1 MGCATSKDESVQ
13 VAVKATWAKAAVLQ
27 NEAIANAV
35 EEAVADARK
44 EFEIEKANAVR
55 RLEEEL
61 RLEAQKANEVAT
73 SNAAAIRRLE
83 EELRLEIQKATEVAA
98 SKDAAVQAAVDATW
112 TKANGLR
119 KKAIA
124 NAGRVAVAD
133 ARKEFEI
140 EKANAVRR
148 LEEELRL
155 ETQRAADL
163 AASKDAAVQAA
174 VQATLAKQNQAI
186 TSAVRTAAL
195 QPLALHWRL
204 EAQKPTET
212 VRQPGSDTQG
222 TRVQTSEH
230 KAIPR
235 LMELDDLIEE
245 ALRSSAVKLI
255 NADRIRDGTIGTK
268 ISRRQDLEA
277 CERVQVVQMFETP
290 EDAIKLLRGNGREI
304 GSLTYGWA
312 SPDDPDPTGEYMRAV
327 RRFLLSDLGSHV
339 KAIFWDFASLSQR
352 PRWESEDKLFAMA
365 LKVMADMYASVLG
378 TTVMRHR
385 AIPARPASIDGEVVV
400 LGDDK
405 ATEAA
410 VRSALEAHGALEN
423 VHRDEQGRWR
433 ARFAS
438 HADAERAVAAG
449 PFEGATAIFTYH
461 NARPYA
467 ARGWTSLESGVSTEG
482 PARAAYLPGLKATLE
497 RLPPKL
503 VEIDGEAPE
512 AASEQY
518 GGNEGMGPRIER
530 VRSSIQDAFFSD
542 TRGLDK
548 ALVVGLY
555 NEFIVK
561 IGNAMVI
568 SGEGVDV
575 QYEGEC
581 DEAGDAEGRGK
592 MQYSNGDVY
601 EGEFRAGN
609 KEGRGT
615 YQYGNGDMYEGEW
628 KAEKQEG
635 RGTFRWANGNV
646 YEGEWKAGI
655 KHGHGT
661 TRSANGDV
669 YVGEYM
675 AGRKDGRGTYRFAS
689 GNVHDGEWKAD
700 KPEGRGTFLWANGNV
715 YEGEWKASLHEGRGT
730 LRYANGNVYEG
741 EFKAGKMDGRGA
753 MLSGDGTVIHDGK
766 WKAGKP
772 VTTLLQ
778 SVTSRSMANLFT
790 STQAATS
797 NSPHAATSNSP
808 HASGGLE
815 SAGAPGWLVS
825 WMPS

>member
-13 VAVKATWAKAAVLQ
+13 AAVQATWAKAAVLQ
-27 NEAIANAV
+27 KEAIANAV
-35 EEAVADARK
+35 EVAVADARE
-44 EFEIEKANAVR
+44 EFEIEKA
-55 RLEEEL
+55 
-61 RLEAQKANEVAT
+61 
-73 SNAAAIRRLE
+73 
-83 EELRLEIQKATEVAA
+83 
-98 SKDAAVQAAVDATW
+98 D
-112 TKANGLR
+112 
-119 KKAIA
+119 
-124 NAGRVAVAD
+124 
-133 ARKEFEI
+133 
-140 EKANAVRR
+140 AVRR

-155 ETQRAADL
+155 ETQKATEM

-174 VQATLAKQNQAI
+174 VEATFAKQNQAI

-212 VRQPGSDTQG
+212 VREPGSDTQG

-277 CERVQVVQMFETP
+277 CERVQGVQMFETP

-327 RRFLLSDLGSHV
+327 RRFLLSELGSHV
-339 KAIFWDFASLSQR
+339 KAIFWDYASLSQR
-352 PRWESEDKLFAMA
+352 PRWEVEDKLFAMA

-385 AIPARPASIDGEVVV
+385 AIPARPASLDGEVVV

-410 VRSALEAHGALEN
+410 VRSALEAHGALER
-423 VHRDEQGRWR
+423 VHRDDQGRWR

-449 PFEGATAIFTYH
+449 PFVGVTAIFTFH

-575 QYEGEC
+575 KYEGEC

-592 MQYSNGDVY
+592 MLYANGDVY
-601 EGEFRAGN
+601 DGEFKASN

-628 KAEKQEG
+628 
-635 RGTFRWANGNV
+635 R
-646 YEGEWKAGI
+646 AGI
-655 KHGHGT
+655 KHGQGT

-689 GNVHDGEWKAD
+689 GNVHDGEWRAD
-700 KPEGRGTFLWANGNV
+700 KPEGRGSFRWANGNM

-730 LRYANGNVYEG
+730 FRYANGNVYEG

-753 MLSGDGTVIHDGK
+753 MLSADGTVIHDGK

-772 VTTLLQ
+772 VTTLLH
-778 SVTSRSMANLFT
+778 SMTSMANLFT
-790 STQAATS
+790 SNSPNAATS
-797 NSPHAATSNSP
+797 SSTHAL
-808 HASGGLE
+808 GGLE
-815 SAGAPGWLVS
+815 S
-825 WMPS
+825 

>member
-1 MGCATSKDESVQ
+1 V
-13 VAVKATWAKAAVLQ
+13 
-27 NEAIANAV
+27 
-35 EEAVADARK
+35 
-44 EFEIEKANAVR
+44 
-55 RLEEEL
+55 
-61 RLEAQKANEVAT
+61 
-73 SNAAAIRRLE
+73 
-83 EELRLEIQKATEVAA
+83 
-98 SKDAAVQAAVDATW
+98 
-112 TKANGLR
+112 
-119 KKAIA
+119 
-124 NAGRVAVAD
+124 
-133 ARKEFEI
+133 
-140 EKANAVRR
+140 
-148 LEEELRL
+148 
-155 ETQRAADL
+155 
-163 AASKDAAVQAA
+163 
-174 VQATLAKQNQAI
+174 
-186 TSAVRTAAL
+186 
-195 QPLALHWRL
+195 
-204 EAQKPTET
+204 
-212 VRQPGSDTQG
+212 
-222 TRVQTSEH
+222 
-230 KAIPR
+230 
-235 LMELDDLIEE
+235 
-245 ALRSSAVKLI
+245 
-255 NADRIRDGTIGTK
+255 
-268 ISRRQDLEA
+268 
-277 CERVQVVQMFETP
+277 
-290 EDAIKLLRGNGREI
+290 
-304 GSLTYGWA
+304 
-312 SPDDPDPTGEYMRAV
+312 
-327 RRFLLSDLGSHV
+327 
-339 KAIFWDFASLSQR
+339 
-352 PRWESEDKLFAMA
+352 
-365 LKVMADMYASVLG
+365 
-378 TTVMRHR
+378 
-385 AIPARPASIDGEVVV
+385 
-400 LGDDK
+400 
-405 ATEAA
+405 
-410 VRSALEAHGALEN
+410 
-423 VHRDEQGRWR
+423 
-433 ARFAS
+433 
-438 HADAERAVAAG
+438 
-449 PFEGATAIFTYH
+449 GATAIFTYH

-482 PARAAYLPGLKATLE
+482 LSRAAYLPGLKATLE

-741 EFKAGKMDGRGA
+741 DFKAGKMDGRGA
-753 MLSGDGTVIHDGK
+753 MLSGDGTVIHEGK
-766 WKAGKP
+766 WKAGKA

-797 NSPHAATSNSP
+797 NSPHAATS
-808 HASGGLE
+808 
-815 SAGAPGWLVS
+815 
-825 WMPS
+825 